1 MSGWEEAGTG
11 GKIEPTYT
19 MGSPTHTHTPQCNLF
34 ILPPVLLVGQN
45 SYLLWTTLLQPSSLA
60 QLFQAGLM
68 QLYPQAVPLNLH
80 GDLWPGALHRTG
92 GSGIAHARDSTA
104 AAQDSFP
111 KPCSFTCSLQCDNAA
126 LRQVPCQEQHGNS
139 TRAASG
145 NQTRAVHACW
155 PNLGGKMRA
164 LLRRSRK

>member
-19 MGSPTHTHTPQCNLF
+19 MGSPTHTHTPVQF
-34 ILPPVLLVGQN
+34 IYFASCASCGTKLLP
-45 SYLLWTTLLQPSSLA
+45 SLDYPAPA
-60 QLFQAGLM
+60 QQSCSVVSGWAD
-68 QLYPQAVPLNLH
+68 PQAAPLNLH

-92 GSGIAHARDSTA
+92 GSGIAHTRDSTA

-126 LRQVPCQEQHGNS
+126 LSQVPCQEQHGNS